1 MSAVIRVLEELGR
14 NPSLSVACDEKYF
27 ASVSAPALDAAQRRA
42 LLGGDMEALNALVGG
57 RNTMRCL
64 IATPE

>member
-1 MSAVIRVLEELGR
+1 MSDVIRVLEELGR
-14 NPSLSVACDEKYF
+14 NPSLSMAGNEKYF
-27 ASVSAPALDAAQRRA
+27 ASVSASALDSAQRHA
-42 LLGGDMEALNALVGG
+42 LLGRDMDALNELVGG